1 MGTKVKTKLQVK
13 EAQKII
19 YELVMK
25 GYSNY
30 KMINYLVDN
39 NIYNTESAASK
50 AINIFNKSLYK
61 KVDKDLDNL
70 KSKYIEQYEDLYAKC
85 IEAKDRKNAITV
97 LANLSK
103 LQGLDINKIDQNINV
118 NEPIQIIYV
127 KPDPEK

>member
-70 KSKYIEQYEDLYAKC
+70 KAKYIEQYEDLYAKC

-118 NEPIQIIYV
+118 NEPIQILYV

>member
-70 KSKYIEQYEDLYAKC
+70 KVKYIEQYEDLYAKC

-103 LQGLDINKIDQNINV
+103 LQGMDINKIDQNINV
-118 NEPIQIIYV
+118 NEPIQILYV

>member
-1 MGTKVKTKLQVK
+1 MITKTKLQVA

-19 YELVMK
+19 YDLIMK
-25 GYSNY
+25 GYSNW
-30 KMINYLVDN
+30 KMIDYLFDN
-39 NIYNTESAASK
+39 NIYQTKSAAAK
-50 AINIFNKSLYK
+50 AIDTFNKKLYK
-61 KVDKDLDNL
+61 TAEKDLDNL
-70 KSKYIEQYEDLYAKC
+70 KAKYIEQYEDLYAKC

-118 NEPIQIIYV
+118 NEPIQILYV